1 MSHSLNSK
9 LKTDVKTLA
18 PSVGLYLKSG
28 LTTAASS
35 ARSARKFSTNKT
47 NVGEWII
54 GSFQDKKHVE
64 CPLPSAIKHIHTTQH
79 ASYEVRTSK
88 IVPLIRRL
96 VPKYTLSYSDLN

>member
-64 CPLPSAIKHIHTTQH
+64 CPLPSANISTRHNMHHTRSVH
-79 ASYEVRTSK
+79 RK
-88 IVPLIRRL
+88 
-96 VPKYTLSYSDLN
+96 LSP